1 MLLWHGSCLVES
13 SKINTPTQEIDM
25 LEQNISRVG
34 LLVGGRGV
42 GTLKY
47 DLFELF
53 PDGYV
58 LWRGTIKGLKKA
70 IIELKELAEHTKH
83 EVHLM
88 YAPNNAVI
96 AKRNVPEARTA
107 FPADPASRIRPS
119 WHQ

>member
-1 MLLWHGSCLVES
+1 
-13 SKINTPTQEIDM
+13 M
-25 LEQNISRVG
+25 LEQNISEVG

-42 GTLKY
+42 GTRKY

-70 IIELKELAEHTKH
+70 IIELQDLAAHTKH
-83 EVHLM
+83 EVQLM

-96 AKRNVPEARTA
+96 AKRNVSQDWTV
-107 FPADPASRIRPS
+107 FSADPASCIVPFRHR
-119 WHQ
+119 